1 MTVAFN
7 GVIIFHGFTISSVFK
22 VLLPTTTEALQII
35 FVSVINNAEMDLFV
49 DIFIFY

>member
-1 MTVAFN
+1 MMVAFN
-7 GVIIFHGFTISSVFK
+7 GFIIFHGFTISSFLK
-22 VLLPTTTEALQII
+22 VLLTTTIEALQII